1 MNMAQY
7 GRIEIHLAD
16 LLEKSGLSK
25 NKLCHRA
32 EMQRTQINGEYYG
45 AAEPPVRCG
54 ESHLSGLTEPLRSL

>member
-1 MNMAQY
+1 MNMAQN

-32 EMQRTQINGEYYG
+32 EMQRTQINVNIT
-45 AAEPPVRCG
+45 VRQ
-54 ESHLSGLTEPLRSL
+54 SRQSGVARATCPD

>member
-32 EMQRTQINGEYYG
+32 EMQRTQIKMDT
-45 AAEPPVRCG
+45 AITQLVD
-54 ESHLSGLTEPLRSL
+54 

>member
-25 NKLCHRA
+25 NK
-32 EMQRTQINGEYYG
+32 
-45 AAEPPVRCG
+45 P
-54 ESHLSGLTEPLRSL
+54 GLFTA

>member
-25 NKLCHRA
+25 KV
-32 EMQRTQINGEYYG
+32 MSQ
-45 AAEPPVRCG
+45 
-54 ESHLSGLTEPLRSL
+54 S

>member
-16 LLEKSGLSK
+16 SLEKSGLSK

-32 EMQRTQINGEYYG
+32 EMHRT
-45 AAEPPVRCG
+45 
-54 ESHLSGLTEPLRSL
+54 